1 LPSANLLAV
10 TTHGKPVF
18 RDRRMRIEQLVGIG
32 LFTVALVLT
41 MYTWRDRLAIGKRV
55 EGFAVT
61 TDLMDDSTFKMVT
74 KANETTPTDQEAIEA
89 HQTLLRYMRDNFGQG
104 IKFARDFGD
113 KFFGNNLPFRE
124 DLDVRT
130 LLDNYQSPL
139 QRL

>member
-1 LPSANLLAV
+1 
-10 TTHGKPVF
+10 
-18 RDRRMRIEQLVGIG
+18 MRIEQLVGIG
-32 LFTVALVLT
+32 LFTIALVLT
-41 MYTWRDRLAIGKRV
+41 IYTWRDRFASSKRPSA
-55 EGFAVT
+55 EGFAVS
-61 TDLMDDSTFKMVT
+61 TDLMDDSTFKMLT
-74 KANETTPTDQEAIEA
+74 KANETTPTDQEAMEA

-113 KFFGNNLPFRE
+113 RFFGNNLPFRE